1 MKEILES
8 GGLVIYIL
16 ICLSIMVFAI
26 VIEKLWYYIKKEN
39 SKKRNSKSIIREL
52 ILSKQK
58 NSYEHL
64 EEIAREFALKLNFV
78 LDNKLWILSLISH
91 IAPLLGLFGTI
102 TGMIKAFSAIAVAG
116 SGDPKILAEGIAE
129 ALITTAGGIVV
140 AVPTTLFYKYFTKK
154 KEALIMELETITV
167 ETINNLREVK

>member
-8 GGLVIYIL
+8 GGVVIYIL
-16 ICLSIMVFAI
+16 ICLSIVVLAI
-26 VIEKLWYYIKKEN
+26 VLEKSWYYLKKEN
-39 SKKRNSKSIIREL
+39 NRNVNSKIVIREL
-52 ILSKQK
+52 ILSKK
-58 NSYEHL
+58 VKSFEHL
-64 EEIAREFALKLNFV
+64 EEIAREFALKLTFV

-140 AVPTTLFYKYFTKK
+140 AVPTTLFYKYFSKK
-154 KEALIMELETITV
+154 KEALIMELETVTV
-167 ETINNLREVK
+167 ETINGLRDVV